1 MVAKSD
7 ESRPTYFFDNFIL
20 GQPIG
25 IKPSMDILQTNE
37 QLLRPKNFDET
48 TYIIVDG
55 QPKKALKSKFEKN
68 EFCNHCMTYEK
79 NCLTTKTWVLVMKR
93 NISNQHKYK

>member
-68 EFCNHCMTYEK
+68 EFCNCSSEFVPCLELSQLAEK
-79 NCLTTKTWVLVMKR
+79 IFIT
-93 NISNQHKYK
+93 